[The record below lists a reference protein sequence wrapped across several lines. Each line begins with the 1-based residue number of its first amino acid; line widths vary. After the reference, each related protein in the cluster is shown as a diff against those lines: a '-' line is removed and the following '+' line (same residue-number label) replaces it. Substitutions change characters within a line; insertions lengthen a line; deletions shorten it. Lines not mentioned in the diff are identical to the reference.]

1 VAKDI
6 LQEIVRGMFLN
17 SRDHL
22 EVVRAIARHARH
34 AAEVVQRR
42 DFAGLAAAV
51 AHSWQLNQRLDA
63 GTNPPAVA
71 AILDSVADWLLGA
84 KLLGAGGG
92 GYILMFAKDPEAARA
107 LRQRLTDQPPNTRA
121 RFVDFSVSD
130 SGLQIT
136 RS

>member
-1 VAKDI
+1 MAKDI

-22 EVVRAIARHARH
+22 EVVREIARHARR

-51 AHSWQLNQRLDA
+51 AHSWDLNQRLDA

-71 AILDSVADWLLGA
+71 AILDSSRATGCWR
-84 KLLGAGGG
+84 
-92 GYILMFAKDPEAARA
+92 PSCWARA
-107 LRQRLTDQPPNTRA
+107 GAVT
-121 RFVDFSVSD
+121 S
-130 SGLQIT
+130 
-136 RS
+136 